1 MRVSTN
7 IQFDSGLR
15 AMNKQQSEINRLSQ
29 QISGE
34 RRVLTPADDP
44 IAAAREVTLET
55 GRLAS
60 VQMLRNQDDVRGQLK
75 NVETALDSASD
86 ILSAFRTKLGA
97 ANNGALS
104 VSDRETYAKELETM
118 RDQLYGVANQQDEN
132 GNYRFSGFKAG
143 TQAFVR
149 NGDGTIAYNGD
160 TGVREVQVGATRT
173 MASNM
178 TGNYLF
184 MDVPTGKSGLT
195 ATANPANTG
204 TGYMSSS
211 TISNNVQWKADSAN
225 GPFTVTFGADG
236 AYEVFD
242 NATPTPNSVGTG
254 TLSPKGGGITA
265 AGVTLNMSGM
275 PAPGD
280 SFEFGKSQSQ
290 DIFATMQAAIDALR
304 LPDDNNGTVQRN
316 NAVREA
322 QVDLDSGIDRVLEAT
337 TVVGARQKELDS
349 LTDQD
354 TLVRDNT
361 AEEITR
367 LVGMGPDELVAAISE
382 MSQRTVSL
390 TAAQKVY
397 SQVAGMSL
405 FNYI

>member
-1 MRVSTN
+1 MRISTN

-15 AMNKQQSEINRLSQ
+15 AMTSQQSAINRLSQ

-55 GRLAS
+55 SRLAV
-60 VQMLRNQDDVRGQLK
+60 VQMLRNQDDVRGQLS
-75 NVETALDSASD
+75 NVETAVGGASD
-86 ILSAFRTKLGA
+86 LLSQFRTKLVS
-97 ANNGALS
+97 ANSGSLS
-104 VSDRETYAKELETM
+104 ASDRETYAKELETM
-118 RDQLYGVANQQDEN
+118 RDQLFGIANQQDEG
-132 GNYRFSGFKAG
+132 GNYRFSGFKAD

-149 NGDGTIAYNGD
+149 KADGSIGYNGD
-160 TGVREVQVGATRT
+160 AGVREVQVGATRT
-173 MASNM
+173 MPSNM
-178 TGNYLF
+178 SGNYLF
-184 MDVPTGKSGLT
+184 VDIPTGKSGLT

-204 TGYMSSS
+204 AGYMSGATITNS
-211 TISNNVQWKADSAN
+211 TAWKSQSAN
-225 GPFTVTFGADG
+225 GPFSVNFDANG

-242 NATPTPNSVGTG
+242 GSMPPNSLATG
-254 TLSPKGGGITA
+254 TLPAGGGGITA
-265 AGVTLNMSGM
+265 AGVTLNVSGV
-275 PAPGD
+275 PAAGD
-280 SFEFGKSQSQ
+280 TFTFGKSDSQ

-316 NAVREA
+316 NALREA
-322 QVDLDSGIDRVLEAT
+322 QVNLEGGIDRMLEAT
-337 TVVGARQKELDS
+337 TVLGARQKELDS

-361 AEEITR
+361 AAEITR

-397 SQVAGMSL
+397 AQVAGMSL
-405 FNYI
+405 FNLI